1 MARGLYPAPSSLLRQ
16 RSSKQQARINT
27 NVSKV
32 NNEATGLEVANSC
45 GGIGDLMLML
55 ELRKKIITFRDILH
69 LPPCASTTALAEL
82 VMRTLEDLKKLYPSI
97 LPHIEES
104 KKVSSQQELSYLY
117 EALKS
122 IGDIWNNDRIL
133 VADSVHSADGS
144 SNATNSKQL
153 GGRVIEELDNIIKA
167 GRQNFDVMHEDEKSN
182 KDVLREMSADIEN
195 TCPSPASTNSVPP
208 GLMKLSAL
216 ADASN
221 SLPPL
226 IQTVENCI
234 STNIFPVVSLQGTVP
249 DKEGREKADEQTENF
264 SKAKSTTEGL
274 PRTATDEVATSPKSG
289 INPKSNLSDMLKAR
303 RPKEATKSL
312 SLPSI
317 PTSPVP
323 IMAPSPPPPPTVG
336 VSRLNGIAPPPPPP
350 PGLGV
355 QNFPGLKRSNSKL
368 RRSNHMGNLYR
379 NLKRKLEG
387 SNVTDTMS
395 NKMNRRVG
403 GLTSIKQGMA
413 AALAEMTKRSAYFHQ
428 IEEDVHKHSQM
439 IMKLRDDICSFKT
452 KDMAELQKFHRNVEK
467 HLEEL
472 SDETQ
477 VLARFEDFPTKKLE
491 SLRIA
496 AALHSKLEGIA
507 FTLEH
512 WKIEPPLEKLLE
524 KVELYFNK
532 IKVDIELLDRSKD
545 EDRKH
550 LLSHD
555 IDFDFNILI
564 RIKELMVDISSAC
577 MELALKERREATEGK
592 RKALTKLLWRAF
604 QLAYRVYT
612 FAGGQ
617 DDRADR
623 LTKELGRVLH
633 SDAR

>member
-1 MARGLYPAPSSLLRQ
+1 M
-16 RSSKQQARINT
+16 

-32 NNEATGLEVANSC
+32 NKEATGLEVANSR
-45 GGIGDLMLML
+45 GGIGDLMLMF

-69 LPPCASTTALAEL
+69 LPPCANATAIAEL
-82 VMRTLEDLKKLYPSI
+82 VVRTLEDLKKLYPSI
-97 LPHIEES
+97 LPNIEES
-104 KKVSSQQELSYLY
+104 KEVSLQQEMSNLY

-122 IGDIWNNDRIL
+122 IGDVWDNNRML
-133 VADSVHSADGS
+133 VADSVHCADGS

-153 GGRVIEELDNIIKA
+153 ELINDFFKGNLQFLCMQGGRVIEELDNMIKTA
-167 GRQNFDVMHEDEKSN
+167 RQNFDVMHEDEKSN
-182 KDVLREMSADIEN
+182 KDVLREMSPDIKN
-195 TCPSPASTNSVPP
+195 TCSSLASPNSVPT
-208 GLMKLSAL
+208 GLMKPSAV

-221 SLPPL
+221 PLPTL
-226 IQTVENCI
+226 LQTVEKCI
-234 STNIFPVVSLQGTVP
+234 STDICPAVSLQGTVP
-249 DKEGREKADEQTENF
+249 VKEGRKKADEQTENF
-264 SKAKSTTEGL
+264 SKAKSTTEGS
-274 PRTATDEVATSPKSG
+274 PRIATNEVTSSPKSG
-289 INPKSNLSDMLKAR
+289 IKPKSNLSDMLNAR
-303 RPKEATKSL
+303 RPKEASRSL

-323 IMAPSPPPPPTVG
+323 LAAPPPPHPPTVG
-336 VSRLNGIAPPPPPP
+336 VSRLNGTAPPPPPP

-355 QNFPGLKRSNSKL
+355 RKFPSLKRSNSKL

-387 SNVTDTMS
+387 SNVTDAIS
-395 NKMNRRVG
+395 NKINRRVG

-428 IEEDVHKHSQM
+428 IEEDVHKHSEM

-452 KDMAELQKFHRNVEK
+452 KDMAELQKFRRDVEK

-512 WKIEPPLEKLLE
+512 WKTEPPVEMMLD
-524 KVELYFNK
+524 KVERYFNK

-545 EDRKH
+545 EDSKH
-550 LLSHD
+550 LRSHD
-555 IDFDFNILI
+555 IVFDFNILI
-564 RIKELMVDISSAC
+564 RIKELMVDVSSAC

-604 QLAYRVYT
+604 QLAFRVYT

-617 DDRADR
+617 DERADS

-633 SDAR
+633 SDA

>member
-16 RSSKQQARINT
+16 SSCKRQAKVSMNM
-27 NVSKV
+27 SKV
-32 NNEATGLEVANSC
+32 NKEATGLEVANSR
-45 GGIGDLMLML
+45 GGIGGLMLMF

-69 LPPCASTTALAEL
+69 LPPCANATAIAEL
-82 VMRTLEDLKKLYPSI
+82 VVRTLEDLKKLYPSI
-97 LPHIEES
+97 LPNIEES
-104 KKVSSQQELSYLY
+104 KEVSLQQEMSNLY

-122 IGDIWNNDRIL
+122 IGDVWDNNRML
-133 VADSVHSADGS
+133 VADSVHSADVS

-153 GGRVIEELDNIIKA
+153 GGRVIEELDNMIKTA
-167 GRQNFDVMHEDEKSN
+167 RQNFDVKHEDEKSN
-182 KDVLREMSADIEN
+182 KDVLREMAADIKN
-195 TCPSPASTNSVPP
+195 TCSSPASPNSVPP
-208 GLMKLSAL
+208 GLKKPSAV

-221 SLPPL
+221 PLPTL
-226 IQTVENCI
+226 LQTVEKCI
-234 STNIFPVVSLQGTVP
+234 STDICPVVSLQGTVP
-249 DKEGREKADEQTENF
+249 VKEGRKKADEQTENF
-264 SKAKSTTEGL
+264 SKAKSTTEGS
-274 PRTATDEVATSPKSG
+274 PRIATNEVTSSPKSG
-289 INPKSNLSDMLKAR
+289 INPKSNLSDMLNAR
-303 RPKEATKSL
+303 RPKEASRSL

-323 IMAPSPPPPPTVG
+323 LAAPRPPPPPTVG
-336 VSRLNGIAPPPPPP
+336 VSRLNGTAPPPPPP

-355 QNFPGLKRSNSKL
+355 RKFPSLKRSNSKL

-387 SNVTDTMS
+387 SNVTDAIS
-395 NKMNRRVG
+395 NKINRRVG

-428 IEEDVHKHSQM
+428 IEEDVHKHSEM
-439 IMKLRDDICSFKT
+439 IMKLGDDICSFKT
-452 KDMAELQKFHRNVEK
+452 KDMAELQKFRRDVEK

-512 WKIEPPLEKLLE
+512 WKTGPPVEMMLD
-524 KVELYFNK
+524 KVERYFNK

-545 EDRKH
+545 EDSKH
-550 LLSHD
+550 LRSHD

-564 RIKELMVDISSAC
+564 RIKELMVDVSSAC

-604 QLAYRVYT
+604 QLAFRVYT

-617 DDRADR
+617 DERADS

-633 SDAR
+633 SDA